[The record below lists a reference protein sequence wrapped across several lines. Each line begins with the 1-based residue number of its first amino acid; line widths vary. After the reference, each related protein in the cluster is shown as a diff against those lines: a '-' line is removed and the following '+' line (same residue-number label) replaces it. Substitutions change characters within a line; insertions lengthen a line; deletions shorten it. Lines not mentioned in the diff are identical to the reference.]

1 MPEVNPNI
9 VADAWNKAITDIAD
23 TTTQALGTVS
33 NISDKAIDIAMTFGP
48 KLITAILIL
57 WIGLKVIKKLIAL
70 INAKLTK
77 WNFDVTLWKFIT
89 SLLSWVL
96 KVLLILTV
104 LNIVWIQATSFMA
117 ILWAAGLAVWMALS
131 WTLQNFAAG
140 AMLMIFKPI
149 KVWDF
154 VEVAGFSATVD
165 KIEIFNTYL
174 TTGDNKVVIVP
185 NAEISGK
192 PIINYSTNATRR
204 VDMVFWIWY
213 NDDIDLAKKIILD
226 ILSSN
231 EKVLKDPAVF
241 IAVSELWDSAVNL
254 TVRAW
259 TDTPDY
265 WSVKFDTTEEV
276 KKAFD
281 KAWISF
287 PYPSTD
293 VYTHAV

>member
-1 MPEVNPNI
+1 MEEVNTNI
-9 VADAWNKAITDIAD
+9 VADAWNQAIAD
-23 TTTQALGTVS
+23 VTATATQALGAVS
-33 NISDKAIDIAMTFGP
+33 NISDKAIDMAMTFGP

-57 WIGLKVIKKLIAL
+57 WIGLKVIKKLMVL
-70 INAKLTK
+70 INNKLTK

-96 KVLLILTV
+96 KVLLWLTV
-104 LNIVWIQATSFMA
+104 LSTVWIQATSFIA
-117 ILWAAGLAVWMALS
+117 ILWAAGLAIWMALS

-174 TTGDNKVVIVP
+174 TTWDNKVIIVP
-185 NAEISGK
+185 NAEIASK
-192 PIINYSTNATRR
+192 PIVNYSTNATRR
-204 VDMVFWIWY
+204 VDMIFWIWY
-213 NDDIDLAKKIILD
+213 NDDIDLAKKVILD
-226 ILSSN
+226 IVSSN
-231 EKVLKDPAVF
+231 KKVLKDPAIF
-241 IAVSELWDSAVNL
+241 IAVSELGESSVNI
-254 TVRAW
+254 TVKVW
-259 TDTPDY
+259 SNSSDY
-265 WSVKFDTTEEV
+265 WSVKLDTIEDV

-287 PYPSTD
+287 PYPSSD
-293 VYTHAV
+293 VYTHSV